1 MDLAGQ
7 KDHFRRIVA
16 SKRREYLTCA
26 PHRLSQMSSRIV
38 SRILELDLY
47 RSAEVVFAY
56 MDLPGEVQTR
66 ALIERCLSDGKK
78 TALPRVEG
86 KRMHFYGID
95 SFDHV
100 HTSRSK
106 YHIPEPDPELCPC
119 MDSEASHALI
129 LMPGVAFDRSL
140 NRIGY
145 GGGYYDRYLQLH
157 PAHTVIAAAFHF
169 QVFDSL
175 PHEDT
180 DIRPQLLVTDRE
192 TIW

>member
-1 MDLAGQ
+1 
-7 KDHFRRIVA
+7 
-16 SKRREYLTCA
+16 
-26 PHRLSQMSSRIV
+26 
-38 SRILELDLY
+38 
-47 RSAEVVFAY
+47 
-56 MDLPGEVQTR
+56 
-66 ALIERCLSDGKK
+66 
-78 TALPRVEG
+78 
-86 KRMHFYGID
+86 
-95 SFDHV
+95 
-100 HTSRSK
+100 
-106 YHIPEPDPELCPC
+106 

-145 GGGYYDRYLQLH
+145 GGGYYDRYLQLY
-157 PAHTVIAAAFHF
+157 PAHAVIAAAFHF